1 MHKIDNSTVEF
12 NWCLKGHAVQIT
24 HNLNDTHVSH
34 VCQNKKH
41 AWNQTTCW
49 HKCKINAPHTHAYPY
64 KVLCHETI
72 LLTTSSALHLIIYTF
87 RTILGGI
94 VTNILGHP
102 RHTIIVATC
111 S

>member
-1 MHKIDNSTVEF
+1 MFERPCST
-12 NWCLKGHAVQIT
+12 NHPQLKWYTRVTRVPKQKT
-24 HNLNDTHVSH
+24 CV
-34 VCQNKKH
+34 
-41 AWNQTTCW
+41 NQTTCW

-72 LLTTSSALHLIIYTF
+72 LLTTSSALRFIIYTC
-87 RTILGGI
+87 RTILGGMVI
-94 VTNILGHP
+94 NILGHP